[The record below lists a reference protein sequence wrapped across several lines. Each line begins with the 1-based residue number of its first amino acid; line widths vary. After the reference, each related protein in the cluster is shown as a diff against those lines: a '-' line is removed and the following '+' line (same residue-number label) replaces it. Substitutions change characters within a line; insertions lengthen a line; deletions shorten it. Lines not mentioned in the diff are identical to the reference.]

1 MSILYYIIVTTGVQ
15 EIVITYVISIIIIL
29 YRTKY
34 KTSHVYR
41 SITNIRDISNICANW
56 YMVRKPEYTTYD
68 IYVLLKVKGGI
79 LNTESLLVIL
89 KI

>member
-1 MSILYYIIVTTGVQ
+1 
-15 EIVITYVISIIIIL
+15 
-29 YRTKY
+29 
-34 KTSHVYR
+34 
-41 SITNIRDISNICANW
+41 
-56 YMVRKPEYTTYD
+56 MVRKPEYTTYD